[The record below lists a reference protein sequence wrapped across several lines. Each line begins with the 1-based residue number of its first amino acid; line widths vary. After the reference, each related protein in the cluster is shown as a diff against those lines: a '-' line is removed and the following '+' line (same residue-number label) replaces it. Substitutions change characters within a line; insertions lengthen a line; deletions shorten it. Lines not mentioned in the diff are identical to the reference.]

1 MSEHLVEHFW
11 ILGRIKECVHH
22 CEENEMQIQKL
33 LLSHHNHVYSIL
45 E

>member
-1 MSEHLVEHFW
+1 MSEQQVEHFW

-22 CEENEMQIQKL
+22 REENGMQIQKL
-33 LLSHHNHVYSIL
+33 LLSYYYRVYSIL